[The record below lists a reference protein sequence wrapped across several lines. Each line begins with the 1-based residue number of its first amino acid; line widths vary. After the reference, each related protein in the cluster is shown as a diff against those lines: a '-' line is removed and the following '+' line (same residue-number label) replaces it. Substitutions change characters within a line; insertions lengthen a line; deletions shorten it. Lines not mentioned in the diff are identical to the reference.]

1 MASEIVPLV
10 TFYDGFAETLGCGL
24 CFASTCNVDAP
35 DYLCVTLID
44 YDGEH
49 EAETNVD
56 AIAPAEQFLETVI
69 IHACRYSLWYTSDQ
83 IRSAFDIW
91 DL

>member
-1 MASEIVPLV
+1 MVSKIVPLV
-10 TFYDGFAETLGCGL
+10 TFYEGCVETLGCGL
-24 CFASTCNVDAP
+24 FCGDVIDINSTNSLFIA
-35 DYLCVTLID
+35 LID

-49 EAETNVD
+49 EAETDVD
-56 AIAPAEQFLETVI
+56 TIAATEQFLETVI